1 MFKPPIRARADA
13 LVVAVQGKTAIPQ
26 VQEHRVLVAVAL
38 NLIVELQ

>member
-1 MFKPPIRARADA
+1 MFKPPIGVRADT
-13 LVVAVQGKTAIPQ
+13 LIVAVQGETAIPP